1 MKKKQKKQKQKTN
14 KQKNEEEGLIFGLK
28 HSVLSKPKES
38 EMKATKEYVWGQI
51 GNKIR

>member
-1 MKKKQKKQKQKTN
+1 MKKKV
-14 KQKNEEEGLIFGLK
+14 LFFGLK
-28 HSVLSKPKES
+28 HGVLSKPKES